1 MRRILALVA
10 QAAISIVA
18 IALILAY
25 VDARRVAEA
34 LAAANL
40 PFVVLAAFFYFL
52 VNAVQ
57 SYRIRMVLAELK
69 HRIGFAAAASAN
81 FAGMLASDFTP
92 ARSGYLLTALALS
105 RNHGVPA
112 DKAFVSI
119 LGPQI
124 FDFALKAIVGPLA
137 LLYVLSSLDVGT
149 AGFASIILG
158 ALLIGAMILVIALL
172 LFSKR
177 FAKRLSV
184 LGRLPFGGH
193 LLSLIG
199 GMQKNSHVVRR
210 LVLPILLLLMLSW
223 AFKALE
229 WFFIGT
235 ALALP
240 FSPLFYALLQPLIT
254 ILQFV
259 PAPTLAGM
267 GLSEAGAAAVLAVY
281 GVPAPAA
288 VAFALLTRAMTALVD
303 MLGIGEVLRAAK
315 I

>member
-1 MRRILALVA
+1 MRKVLAIAL
-10 QAAISIVA
+10 QAIVSIAA

-25 VDARRVAEA
+25 VDAQRVAEA
-34 LAAANL
+34 LAGANL
-40 PFVVLAAFFYFL
+40 PFVAIAAFFYFL

-69 HRIGFAAAASAN
+69 HRISFAAATSAN

-92 ARSGYLLTALALS
+92 ARSGYLVTALALS

-112 DKAFVSI
+112 EKAFVSI

-137 LLYVLSSLDVGT
+137 LLYVLSSLGS
-149 AGFASIILG
+149 AESIAAILLG
-158 ALLIGAMILVIALL
+158 ALLIAAMIGIIALL

-177 FAKRLSV
+177 FAKRLAI
-184 LGRLPFGGH
+184 LGRLPFGSH
-193 LLSLIG
+193 ALSLIE

-210 LVLPILLLLMLSW
+210 LVLPIILLLILSW
-223 AFKALE
+223 IFKSLE

-259 PAPTLAGM
+259 PAPTLAGI

-281 GVPAPAA
+281 GVPAAAA

-303 MLGIGEVLRAAK
+303 MLGIREVLSAAK